1 MSLLIRGATVV
12 THEESYRADVL
23 CANGLIQAI
32 GENLETPSG
41 CDVLDGGGQYLMPG
55 GIDPHTHMQ
64 LPFMGTVAS
73 EDFFSGTAAGLAG
86 GTTSIIDFVIP
97 NPRQSLLEAFHTWR
111 GWAQK
116 SAADYG
122 FHVAITWWS
131 DEVAREMGELVAQ
144 HGVNSFKHFMAY
156 KNAIMAADDTLVAS
170 FERCLEL
177 GAVPTVHAE
186 NGELVF
192 HLQQKLLAQGLTGP
206 EAHPLSRPPQVEG
219 EAASRAIRIA
229 ETLGTPLYLV
239 HISSREALDEIAYAR
254 AKGQPVYGEVLAGHL
269 LLDDSVYRHPD
280 WATAAGY
287 VMSPPFRPV
296 EHQEALWRGLQ
307 SGNLHTTATD
317 HCCFCAEQKAMGR
330 DDFSKIPNGTAGI
343 EDRMALLW
351 DAGVNSGR
359 LSMHEFV
366 ALTST
371 NTAKIFNLF
380 PRKARSA
387 SARMPTWCSGTRRQP
402 HPLGRHPSP
411 AGRFQHLRRSHR
423 ARHTQPHHQPGQAAL
438 GRRRPARRT
447 RRRTLRGA
455 PGLPVGVRS
464 ARPPRRTPAPGR
476 RRALILPAIPDRPV
490 EAGRCRIAVDC
501 PEKKPEERLQP

>member
-32 GENLETPSG
+32 GENLDPPSG

-97 NPRQSLLEAFHTWR
+97 NPQQSLLEAFHTWR

-192 HLQQKLLAQGLTGP
+192 HLQRKLLAQGLTGP

-254 AKGQPVYGEVLAGHL
+254 TKGQPVYGEVLAGHL

-380 PRKARSA
+380 PRKGAIRVGA
-387 SARMPTWCSGTRRQP
+387 DADLVLWDPQQP

-411 AGRFQHLRRSHR
+411 AGRFQHFRRPHR
-423 ARHTQPHHQPGQAAL
+423 ARRSQPHHQPGQAAL

>member
-1 MSLLIRGATVV
+1 
-12 THEESYRADVL
+12 
-23 CANGLIQAI
+23 
-32 GENLETPSG
+32 
-41 CDVLDGGGQYLMPG
+41 MPG

-380 PRKARSA
+380 PRKGAIRVGADADLVLWDPQGS
-387 SARMPTWCSGTRRQP
+387 R
-402 HPLGRHPSP
+402 PLGRHPSP